1 MTLLIGRSAAGGEM
15 AMAQYKGMIL
25 EEHDSPVRQLL
36 GISASNRSFIT
47 GLKDKPDPNS
57 PLAYDFGRDFGR
69 IVRRPLELKGAIEEG
84 SCGSLGSQRFA
95 HRAERWGVSAFAV
108 VGAITVGRLLEPAT
122 VALFKASVVLFAGS
136 V

>member
-1 MTLLIGRSAAGGEM
+1 M
-15 AMAQYKGMIL
+15 AMAQYKGMAL

-36 GISASNRSFIT
+36 GISASNPSFIT
-47 GLKDKPDPNS
+47 GFKDKPDPNS
-57 PLAYDFGRDFGR
+57 PLAYDFEQ
-69 IVRRPLELKGAIEEG
+69 IVRRPLEPKEAIGEW
-84 SCGSLGSQRFA
+84 SCGSLGKQRFA

-122 VALFKASVVLFAGS
+122 VALFKASVVFFVGS